1 MAHIVELREKS
12 DEEIEEML
20 ENAHEEMFNLRFQHA
35 SARLTDLSRLRAVR
49 REVAQLE
56 TVLHMRELA
65 IERAA
70 MQPEVAQALEGK
82 EWFAEASYSYEESA
96 WQVNFNDDDDELAS
110 ALINLNQ
117 KKPKSRRGRRQLAK

>member
-1 MAHIVELREKS
+1 
-12 DEEIEEML
+12 
-20 ENAHEEMFNLRFQHA
+20 
-35 SARLTDLSRLRAVR
+35 
-49 REVAQLE
+49 
-56 TVLHMRELA
+56 MRELA